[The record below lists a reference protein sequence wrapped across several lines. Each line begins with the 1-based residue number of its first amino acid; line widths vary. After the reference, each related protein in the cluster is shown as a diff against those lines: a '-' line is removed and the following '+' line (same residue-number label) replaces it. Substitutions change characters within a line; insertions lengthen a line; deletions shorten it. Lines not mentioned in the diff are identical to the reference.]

1 MNTFEIEKPV
11 RYYDQ
16 VYNSIREMIVQ
27 GVLKPGDKIFEA
39 KIARELDI
47 SRSPVREAVRA
58 LEKEGLLV
66 IDGKSR
72 ITVYKPTMKDIEDIY
87 ECRMALESLAARL
100 TTRLASGQEIK
111 RIENTVLNAKRY
123 LDDAAKEQH
132 RLALIAEN
140 TQFHDLITKYSQN
153 IRLKK
158 QLRDLYSLSHY
169 YRVLNFQ
176 GENREL
182 VVFNEHLEIL
192 NFMKRRDEEKAA
204 FMMRKHL
211 ETDLTHLKEIFETT
225 TS

>member
-111 RIENTVLNAKRY
+111 KIENTVLNAKRY

-225 TS
+225 TY